1 MVRFYYCQYVFTK
14 MHVHSTEKKE
24 YKFMIFNNNFSKSV
38 ALIIGTLLLVICMGI
53 SIVYGYADTSIQITI
68 ESFTNFNHS
77 NEHIIIQNVRI
88 PRALIATC
96 VGASLAI
103 TGVLM
108 QTLTKNP
115 LASPGILGIN
125 TGAGFAVVF
134 AMIFFHTSSLQSF
147 AWIAFLG
154 ATLAAL
160 AVYGISSSGR
170 DAVTPVKITLAGAA
184 ISALFAS
191 FTQGLLATN
200 EAELEQV
207 LFWLAGSVQGR
218 KLEILL
224 SVLPYVVIGWLAAL
238 FISSKMNILAL
249 GDDIA
254 RGLGLPLGLMKLT
267 VGIIVILLAG
277 SSVAIAGPI
286 GFIGIVVPHFA
297 RKFVGTD
304 HRWLIPM
311 AAILGGIL
319 LLLAD
324 VSARY
329 IIMPQEVPVGVMTA
343 MIGTPFFIYLARKGG
358 KK

>member
-1 MVRFYYCQYVFTK
+1 
-14 MHVHSTEKKE
+14 
-24 YKFMIFNNNFSKSV
+24 MILKNNSSKSL
-38 ALIIGTLLLVICMGI
+38 ALIVGMLLLLICMGI
-53 SIVYGYADTSIQITI
+53 SIVYGYANTSIQMTI
-68 ESFTNFNHS
+68 ESFTNFNNS

-108 QTLTKNP
+108 QTFTKNP

-125 TGAGFAVVF
+125 AGAGFAVVF
-134 AMIFFHTSSLQSF
+134 SIIFFRVTSLQSF

-154 ATLAAL
+154 ATIAAL
-160 AVYGISSSGR
+160 AVYGISASGR

-191 FTQGLLATN
+191 ITQGLLATN
-200 EAELEQV
+200 EAGLEQA

-224 SVLPYVVIGWLAAL
+224 SILPYLVIGWIAAL

-249 GDDIA
+249 GDDVA
-254 RGLGLPLGLMKLT
+254 RGLGLPLGFMKMV
-267 VGIIVILLAG
+267 VGLIVIILAG
-277 SSVAIAGPI
+277 GSVAIAGPI
-286 GFIGIVVPHFA
+286 GFVGIVVPHFA

-311 AAILGGIL
+311 AALLGAIL
-319 LLLAD
+319 LLIAD
-324 VSARY
+324 VAARY
-329 IIMPQEVPVGVMTA
+329 IILPQEVPVGVMTA

>member
-1 MVRFYYCQYVFTK
+1 
-14 MHVHSTEKKE
+14 
-24 YKFMIFNNNFSKSV
+24 MILKNNSSKSL
-38 ALIIGTLLLVICMGI
+38 ALIVGTLLLLICMGI
-53 SIVYGYADTSIQITI
+53 SIVYGYANTSIQMTI
-68 ESFTNFNHS
+68 ESFTQFNNS

-125 TGAGFAVVF
+125 AGAGFAVVF
-134 AMIFFHTSSLQSF
+134 AIIFFRVTSLQSF

-154 ATLAAL
+154 ATIAAL
-160 AVYGISSSGR
+160 SVYGISASGR
-170 DAVTPVKITLAGAA
+170 DSVTPVKVTLAGAA

-191 FTQGLLATN
+191 ITQGLLATN
-200 EAELEQV
+200 EAGLEQV

-224 SVLPYVVIGWLAAL
+224 SILPYLVIGWIAAL

-249 GDDIA
+249 GDDVA
-254 RGLGLPLGLMKLT
+254 RGLGLPLGFMKLV
-267 VGIIVILLAG
+267 VGLIVIILAG
-277 SSVAIAGPI
+277 GSVAIAGPI
-286 GFIGIVVPHFA
+286 GFVGIVVPHFA

-304 HRWLIPM
+304 HRWLIPI
-311 AAILGGIL
+311 AALLGGIL
-319 LLLAD
+319 LLIAD
-324 VSARY
+324 VAARY
-329 IIMPQEVPVGVMTA
+329 IILPQEVPVGVMTA

>member
-1 MVRFYYCQYVFTK
+1 
-14 MHVHSTEKKE
+14 
-24 YKFMIFNNNFSKSV
+24 MILKNNSSKSI
-38 ALIIGTLLLVICMGI
+38 ALIIGMLLLCLCMGI
-53 SIVYGYADTSIQITI
+53 SIVYGYADTSIHTTI
-68 ESFTNFNHS
+68 ESFTSFNNS

-125 TGAGFAVVF
+125 SGAGFAVVF
-134 AMIFFHTSSLQSF
+134 AMIFFHISGLQSL

-154 ATLAAL
+154 AAIAAL

-170 DAVTPVKITLAGAA
+170 DAITPVKITLAGAA

-207 LFWLAGSVQGR
+207 LFWLAGAVQGR
-218 KLEILL
+218 KIEILY
-224 SVLPYVVIGWLAAL
+224 SVLPYLVFGWIAAL
-238 FISSKMNILAL
+238 MISSKMNILAL

-254 RGLGLPLGLMKLT
+254 RGLGLPLGLMKCT
-267 VGIIVILLAG
+267 VGVIVILLAG
-277 SSVAIAGPI
+277 GSVAVAGPI
-286 GFIGIVVPHFA
+286 GFVGIVVPHFA

-311 AAILGGIL
+311 AALLGGIL

-324 VSARY
+324 VGARY
-329 IIMPQEVPVGVMTA
+329 IIMPQEVPLGVMTA
-343 MIGTPFFIYLARKGG
+343 IIGTPFFIYLARKGG
-358 KK
+358 K